1 MAKRKTSSDYCGPTP
16 AQQREWRAQDDL
28 RILRQAE
35 EIRADKSRVNMA
47 ARIATKEMKALERV
61 AGKAVP
67 KGKR

>member
-1 MAKRKTSSDYCGPTP
+1 MAKRKTMSTYDGPSA

-35 EIRADKSRVNMA
+35 EIKADKSRVNMA
-47 ARIATKEMKALERV
+47 ARVATKEMKALERV
-61 AGKAVP
+61 AGKAAP